1 MRSRQGKGWTHDMR
15 SQGKPDERGFTLVEI
30 MVASV
35 VVAVIVLAGMAALTV
50 TGKTVR
56 GNEQISDAQQN
67 ARMAMEMITHDI
79 KMAGYG
85 PAIDPSKNPVPVG
98 NCGIGG
104 TPVPILPGDNNPAAA
119 DTGPDQI
126 SLTVPVTF
134 YGGPGVPATP
144 PAWQTT
150 APIIVTGV
158 APFTAVNS
166 VAINAAI
173 LPGMTAAG
181 LGANSFISV
190 GGVVETQLAAAVP
203 AAPLALAAPVTGKI
217 QIPTGTQ
224 IFILQCITYQVIPQ
238 LAGGARGA
246 DLNNICGGNAPCL
259 VRGVANATVTSFGRV
274 LPNCNVANSPCL
286 PIVNGIE
293 DIQFA
298 YACDGC
304 LLPGAG
310 LSEPDGRIDD
320 VSLNLIFDQAD
331 YVSNQT
337 WSTSP
342 MTPSAIKM
350 VQVAIVARQQ
360 LPDNGLGEGNQQA
373 GAGVLSTTFLTV
385 ADHAH
390 AGGVFVAG
398 DAATQIPPYASV
410 RRRVV
415 TRTVETRNARPWS

>member
-1 MRSRQGKGWTHDMR
+1 MR
-15 SQGKPDERGFTLVEI
+15 SQGKPDEQGFTLVEI
-30 MVASV
+30 MVATA
-35 VVAVIVLAGMAALTV
+35 VVAVIVLAGMAALTM
-50 TGKTVR
+50 TGKAVR
-56 GNEQISDAQQN
+56 ANEQISDAQQN
-67 ARMAMEMITHDI
+67 ARMAIEMITHDI

-85 PAIDPSKNPVPVG
+85 PAFDPSSNPSPVG

-104 TPVPILPGDNNPAAA
+104 TPVPILPGDNNPTAA

-126 SLTVPVTF
+126 SLVVPLTF
-134 YGGPGVPATP
+134 YGAPAT

-150 APIIVTGV
+150 APLGLTGGGF
-158 APFTAVNS
+158 AN

-173 LPGMTAAG
+173 LPNMVAAG
-181 LGANSFISV
+181 LGANSFISL
-190 GGVVETQLAAAVP
+190 GGVVAAQVQGA
-203 AAPLALAAPVTGKI
+203 AAPLVLTVPNPGPAK
-217 QIPTGTQ
+217 IPTGTQ
-224 IFILQCITYQVIPQ
+224 ILILQCITYQVIPQ

-246 DLNNICGGNAPCL
+246 DLNNVCGGNAPCL
-259 VRGVANATVTSFGRV
+259 VRGVANATVNSFGRV

-304 LLPGAG
+304 LLPAAG
-310 LSEPDGRIDD
+310 FTEPDGRIDD

-331 YVSNQT
+331 YISNQI
-337 WSTSP
+337 WSTLP

-360 LPDNGLGEGNQQA
+360 LVDNGLGEGNSQA
-373 GAGVLSTTFLTV
+373 GAGTLSTTFLTV
-385 ADHAH
+385 ADHLH
-390 AGGVFVAG
+390 ANGVFVAG

>member
-1 MRSRQGKGWTHDMR
+1 MR
-15 SQGKPDERGFTLVEI
+15 SQDKPDEQGFTLIEI
-30 MVASV
+30 MVATTITS
-35 VVAVIVLAGMAALTV
+35 VIVLAGMSALTM
-50 TGKTVR
+50 TGKAVR
-56 GNEQISDAQQN
+56 ANEQISDAQQN

-79 KMAGYG
+79 KMAGFG
-85 PAIDPSKNPVPVG
+85 PPIDPSSSPPPVG

-104 TPVPILPGDNNPAAA
+104 TPVPILPGDNNPTIGVS

-126 SLTVPVTF
+126 SLVVPLTF
-134 YGGPGVPATP
+134 YGGPGAPAVP

-150 APIIVTGV
+150 APLGLGAGGFAFV
-158 APFTAVNS
+158 P
-166 VAINAAI
+166 INAAI
-173 LPGMTAAG
+173 LPAMAAAG
-181 LGANSFISV
+181 LAFNSYISI
-190 GGVVETQLAAAVP
+190 GGVVEARVLGAASPIVLTVP
-203 AAPLALAAPVTGKI
+203 VPGPT

-224 IFILQCITYQVIPQ
+224 VFILQCITYQVIPQ
-238 LAGGARGA
+238 LAGGNPGA

-259 VRGVANATVTSFGRV
+259 VRGIANATVASFGRV
-274 LPNCNVANSPCL
+274 LPNCNVPASPCL

-304 LLPGAG
+304 LLPAAGA
-310 LSEPDGRIDD
+310 SEPDGRIDD
-320 VSLNLIFDQAD
+320 VSLNLIFDQPD
-331 YVSNQT
+331 YISNQI
-337 WSTSP
+337 WSTPP

-360 LPDNGLGEGNQQA
+360 SVDNGLGEGNTQT
-373 GAGVLSTTFLTV
+373 GAGTLSTTFLTV
-385 ADHAH
+385 ADHLP

-398 DAATQIPPYASV
+398 DAGAQVPPYASV

>member
-1 MRSRQGKGWTHDMR
+1 MR
-15 SQGKPDERGFTLVEI
+15 SQDKPDEQGFTLIEV
-30 MVASV
+30 MVATAVTS
-35 VVAVIVLAGMAALTV
+35 VIVLARMSALTV
-50 TGKTVR
+50 TGKSVR
-56 GNEQISDAQQN
+56 ANEQISDAQQN

-85 PAIDPSKNPVPVG
+85 PAIDPSKSPVPVG

-104 TPVPILPGDNNPAAA
+104 TPVPILPGDNNPTAA

-126 SLTVPVTF
+126 SLVVPVTF
-134 YGGPGVPATP
+134 YGGPGTPAVP

-150 APIIVTGV
+150 APIIVTGTS
-158 APFTAVNS
+158 PFTAFNS

-173 LPGMTAAG
+173 PAAMTAAG
-181 LGANSFISV
+181 LAANSFISI
-190 GGVVETQLAAAVP
+190 GGVIEAQVQGATAPMLLTVP
-203 AAPLALAAPVTGKI
+203 STGKI

-246 DLNNICGGNAPCL
+246 DVNNICGGNAPCL
-259 VRGVANATVTSFGRV
+259 VRGVANATVNSFGRV
-274 LPNCNVANSPCL
+274 LPNCNVPASPCL

-293 DIQFA
+293 DLQFA

-304 LLPGAG
+304 LLPAAG

-320 VSLNLIFDQAD
+320 VSLSLIFDQAD

-360 LPDNGLGEGNQQA
+360 SVDNGFGEGNSQA
-373 GAGVLSTTFLTV
+373 GAGTLSTTFLTV

-398 DAATQIPPYASV
+398 DAGAQIPPYASV

>member
-1 MRSRQGKGWTHDMR
+1 MR
-15 SQGKPDERGFTLVEI
+15 SQGKPDEQGFTLVEV
-30 MVASV
+30 MVSTAV
-35 VVAVIVLAGMAALTV
+35 MGVIVLAAMAALTV
-50 TGKTVR
+50 TGKAVR

-67 ARMAMEMITHDI
+67 ARVAMEMITHDI

-104 TPVPILPGDNNPAAA
+104 TPVPILPGDNNPTAA

-126 SLTVPVTF
+126 SLVVPLTF
-134 YGGPGVPATP
+134 YGAPGI

-150 APIIVTGV
+150 APISVTGV
-158 APFTAVNS
+158 APFTAFNS
-166 VAINAAI
+166 VAINALVPAA
-173 LPGMTAAG
+173 MTAAG
-181 LGANSFISV
+181 LAANSFISI
-190 GGVVETQLAAAVP
+190 GGVIETQVQGAAAPMLLTAP
-203 AAPLALAAPVTGKI
+203 ATGKI

-238 LAGGARGA
+238 LAGGTRGA
-246 DLNNICGGNAPCL
+246 DQFNICGGNAPCL
-259 VRGVANATVTSFGRV
+259 VRGVANATVNSFGRV

-304 LLPGAG
+304 LLPAAG

-320 VSLNLIFDQAD
+320 VSLNLIFDQPD

-360 LPDNGLGEGNQQA
+360 LPDNGLGEGNPQA
-373 GAGVLSTTFLTV
+373 GAGTLSTTFLTV

-415 TRTVETRNARPWS
+415 TKTMETRNARPWS